1 MAITSELVGSLGKG
15 WRRAAHST
23 DIKAGQVYIYRNSS
37 NNGWIVSVSGGGTTL
52 DMSRNPHV
60 IDAPY

>member
-15 WRRAAHST
+15 WRRAEHST
-23 DIKAGQVYIYRNSS
+23 DVQAGQVYIYRNSS
-37 NNGWIVSVSGGGTTL
+37 NNGWIVSVSGGGTNM
-52 DMSRNPHV
+52 DMSRDPHV

>member
-15 WRRAAHST
+15 WRRASSST
-23 DIKAGQVYIYRNSS
+23 DVKAGQVYIYRTSS
-37 NNGWIVSVSGGGTTL
+37 NNGWIVSVSGGGTNL
-52 DMSRNPHV
+52 DMSRDPHV